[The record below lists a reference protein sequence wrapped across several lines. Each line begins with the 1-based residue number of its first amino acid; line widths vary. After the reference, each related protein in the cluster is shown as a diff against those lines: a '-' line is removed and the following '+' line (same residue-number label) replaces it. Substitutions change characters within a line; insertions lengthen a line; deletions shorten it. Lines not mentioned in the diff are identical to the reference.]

1 MVWHTVKVIM
11 GRLLVVV
18 LLPCLVWAGE
28 VRNPTVP
35 PTPTGAFRLTV
46 DGSLV
51 SLQAQE
57 ASLKALLEE
66 FGRQM
71 GIEVVVRLPR
81 EQTLTLAFDRLQVEE
96 ALERLRAYANI
107 IYLKESTEAQAPIRR
122 IIAIPRQ
129 PGEQT
134 GEPARS
140 QRVEPS
146 DTATSRPAPFQF
158 TFDPAQH
165 EKKPQ

>member
-1 MVWHTVKVIM
+1 MVRHNVKGII
-11 GRLLVVV
+11 GQLLVVV

-28 VRNPTVP
+28 VRNPT
-35 PTPTGAFRLTV
+35 TPSTHTGEFRLTV

-57 ASLKALLEE
+57 ASLKALLEDL
-66 FGRQM
+66 GSQM
-71 GIEVVVRLPR
+71 GIDVVARLPR
-81 EQTLTLAFDRLQVEE
+81 EQKLTLAFDRLHIEE
-96 ALERLRAYANI
+96 AIERLRVYANI
-107 IYLKESTEAQAPIRR
+107 VYLKESTEPHAPIRR
-122 IIAIPRQ
+122 IIAMPRQ

-140 QRVEPS
+140 RRAEPA
-146 DTATSRPAPFQF
+146 DTAASRPAPFQF

>member
-1 MVWHTVKVIM
+1 MVQHSVKVII
-11 GRLLVVV
+11 GQLLVVV
-18 LLPCLVWAGE
+18 LLPGLLWAGE
-28 VRNPTVP
+28 VGHPTAP
-35 PTPTGAFRLTV
+35 STRTGEFRLTV
-46 DGSLV
+46 NGHLV

-57 ASLKALLEE
+57 ASLRALLEE
-66 FGRQM
+66 LGRQM
-71 GIEVVVRLPR
+71 GIEVVARLPR
-81 EQTLTLAFDRLQVEE
+81 EQTLTLAFDRLQIEE

-107 IYLKESTEAQAPIRR
+107 IYLQESTEAHAPIRR

-140 QRVEPS
+140 RRAEPS

>member
-1 MVWHTVKVIM
+1 MVQHNVKVII
-11 GRLLVVV
+11 GQWLVVV

-28 VRNPTVP
+28 AGNPT
-35 PTPTGAFRLTV
+35 TPSTRTGEFRLTV
-46 DGSLV
+46 DGNLV

-57 ASLKALLEE
+57 ASLKALLEDL
-66 FGRQM
+66 GRQM
-71 GIEVVVRLPR
+71 GIDVVARLPR
-81 EQTLTLAFDRLQVEE
+81 EQTLTLAFDRLHIEE
-96 ALERLRAYANI
+96 AIERLRVYANI
-107 IYLKESTEAQAPIRR
+107 VYLKESTEAHAPIRR

-129 PGEQT
+129 AGEQT

-140 QRVEPS
+140 RSAEPS
-146 DTATSRPAPFQF
+146 DTAASRPAPFQF